1 MQDMLELDQLSLDH
15 YRRHGKVPKD
25 SLELRRRIQDHGVID
40 PVVVRPL
47 KSQPGRYEILSNP
60 EIYIAA
66 GKLGLTKVPVV
77 VRDDLDETEA
87 DEIIRAQ
94 HASVKGNPISE
105 AEWFQDQLSEQR
117 EIYGK
122 KPNIARLARLTGRSR
137 SQVSRL
143 LALLTLPLEV
153 QEHFRA
159 GRLSA
164 AHGRFLAKLKDP
176 GAQKQ
181 LAARAVKEGL
191 SVRDLEGKVNSEG
204 RAAATN
210 SIPAKVEAKK
220 DADTL
225 RLERELTALVGSPV
239 EIDHGAGKLTVNYF
253 GNFETLEGV
262 LEKLG
267 YRAG

>member
-1 MQDMLELDQLSLDH
+1 MQDTLELDQLSLDH

-25 SLELRRRIQDHGVID
+25 SLELQRRIQDHGIID
-40 PVVVRPL
+40 PIVVRPL

-60 EIYIAA
+60 ESYIAA
-66 GKLGLTKVPVV
+66 GKLGLTRVPVV

-105 AEWFQDQLSEQR
+105 AEWFQEQLSEQR

-153 QEHFRA
+153 QEYFRN

-176 GAQKQ
+176 RAQKQ
-181 LAARAVKEGL
+181 LASVAVKKGL
-191 SVRDLEGKVNSEG
+191 SVRDLEGEVNGEG

-210 SIPAKVEAKK
+210 TEAKK

-239 EIDHGAGKLTVNYF
+239 EIDQGAGKLTVNYF

-267 YRAG
+267 YRTS